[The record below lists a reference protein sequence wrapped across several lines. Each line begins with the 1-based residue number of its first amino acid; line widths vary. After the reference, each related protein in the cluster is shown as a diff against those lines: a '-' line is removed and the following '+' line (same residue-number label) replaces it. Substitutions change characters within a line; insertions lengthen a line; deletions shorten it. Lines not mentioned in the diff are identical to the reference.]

1 MIVYDSLKFLIVS
14 DGSLIKKIKAY
25 LFFIELS
32 IWINASICK
41 DIYTMETDEKPNLS
55 EDFKE
60 DLIVFIQHFVA
71 DIFGF

>member
-14 DGSLIKKIKAY
+14 DGSLIQKIKAY
-25 LFFIELS
+25 LLPVLS